1 MKQIILAA
9 LALLSLAPTIKAQQM
24 NNKNNN
30 TVFID
35 KITVPASYRTDFVTR
50 MMSTQQFLHALP
62 GFITQTTY
70 EGADADGNCV
80 FLTATVWQDKAAIDN
95 AQEALAAEYKRTGFD
110 RAAFNKQMNIKREG
124 GGIYHILVD

>member
-1 MKQIILAA
+1 MKQIILTAM
-9 LALLSLAPTIKAQQM
+9 ALLSLAPTIKAQQM
-24 NNKNNN
+24 NN

-35 KITVPASYRTDFVTR
+35 KIIVPASHRADFVTR
-50 MMSTQQFLHALP
+50 MKTTQQFLHALP

-70 EGADADGNCV
+70 ERTDADSNSV

-110 RAAFNKQMNIKREG
+110 RAAYNKKMNIKREG
-124 GGIYHILVD
+124 GDLYQILRD

>member
-1 MKQIILAA
+1 MKQIILSA
-9 LALLSLAPTIKAQQM
+9 LVLLTIAPTIKAQQM
-24 NNKNNN
+24 SYTNS

-35 KITVPASYRTDFVTR
+35 KITVPASYSTEFVKR
-50 MMSTQQFLHALP
+50 MKSTQEFLQALP

-70 EGADADGNCV
+70 EGTDTDGNSV
-80 FLTATVWQDKAAIDN
+80 FLTATVWHDKAAIDN

-124 GGIYHILVD
+124 GGIYHILAD

>member
-9 LALLSLAPTIKAQQM
+9 MALLSLAPTIKAQQM
-24 NNKNNN
+24 NNANNIA
-30 TVFID
+30 FID

-50 MMSTQQFLHALP
+50 MVSAQEFLHALP

-70 EGADADGNCV
+70 ERIDADGNSI
-80 FLTATVWQDKAAIDN
+80 FLTATVWKDKAAIDN

-110 RAAFNKQMNIKREG
+110 RVAFNKKMNIKREG
-124 GGIYHILVD
+124 GDTYHILGD